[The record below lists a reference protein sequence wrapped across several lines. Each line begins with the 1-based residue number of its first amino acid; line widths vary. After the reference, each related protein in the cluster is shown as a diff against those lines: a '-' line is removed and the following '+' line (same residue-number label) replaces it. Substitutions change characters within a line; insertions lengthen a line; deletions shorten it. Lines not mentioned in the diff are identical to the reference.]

1 MSLSENYVLFDVKGT
16 RYRVPTERAAEIER
30 RARRQRPIGKYRPP
44 RATTVKPAA
53 NMHSATT
60 LLHIKACRSLGLE
73 FWSLSQTRGCV
84 WAVDGHTYTLVR
96 VDTDGSAH
104 VVPGGVV

>member
-1 MSLSENYVLFDVKGT
+1 MLSENYVMFDVKGT
-16 RYRVPTERAAEIER
+16 RYRVPTEQAVDIQK
-30 RARRQRPIGKYRPP
+30 RARQQRPVGKYRPP

-53 NMHSATT
+53 SVHSATT
-60 LLHIKACRSLGLE
+60 TRYIDACRSLGLE

-84 WAVDGHTYTLVR
+84 WAVDGHTYIHVR
-96 VDTDGSAH
+96 VDADGHAY

>member
-1 MSLSENYVLFDVKGT
+1 MLSENYVMFDVKGT
-16 RYRVPTERAAEIER
+16 RYRVPTELAVDIQK

-60 LLHIKACRSLGLE
+60 LLYIKACRSLGLE
-73 FWSLSQTRGCV
+73 FWSLSHIGGCV

-96 VDTDGSAH
+96 VNTDGHAYVVSAS
-104 VVPGGVV
+104 